1 MSTLDPPATAYP
13 DWPNVAP
20 EEFPAAYKKAWLMRP
35 SLAQEIERYIERG
48 WASSQSD
55 FAVRSGI
62 GHAVLRRWLAGTS
75 WPSTETLASAEGC
88 WSCRCGR
95 TKTLANPTCAPK
107 AATTTPNSVFDV
119 PGATVK
125 AW

>member
-13 DWPNVAP
+13 EWPNVDP
-20 EEFPAAYKKAWLMRP
+20 EELPATYKKAWLMRQ
-35 SLAQEIERYIERG
+35 SLAQEIEHYIERG

-75 WPSTETLASAEGC
+75 WPSTETVASAE
-88 WSCRCGR
+88 
-95 TKTLANPTCAPK
+95 
-107 AATTTPNSVFDV
+107 SVLELPLWPHQNARKPHLRSKGGYDY
-119 PGATVK
+119 P
-125 AW
+125 